1 MIVMR
6 PLYSPKGICVL
17 AALGLIAAVG
27 SLTLSAP
34 AHAQDSGQS
43 FDSKVFGSV
52 LRGLGLRNGD
62 EPQINYQERAPL
74 VIPPNSDLPPPENAN
89 AAVNNAAW
97 PNDPDIARARIEA
110 AKARNRNIQA
120 EIETEQNALRPDQ
133 MTPGAKKGK
142 PLRSARKVDNPSV
155 SGDGT
160 DRLNPKE
167 LGYHGGLWGNMFG
180 PVDDR
185 SIARFTGEAPR
196 AELTDPPAGYMTP
209 SPAQPYG
216 AGKDR
221 VNTTATDY
229 YKTHG
234 TLESAAGH

>member
-1 MIVMR
+1 MIPMR
-6 PLYSPKGICVL
+6 PLNSPQRICLL
-17 AALGLIAAVG
+17 AAFGLIASAAG
-27 SLTLSAP
+27 LTFSAP
-34 AHAQDSGQS
+34 ARAEDSGQS

-62 EPQINYQERAPL
+62 EPQINYQERPPL

-89 AAVNNAAW
+89 AATLNNAAW

-110 AKARNRNIQA
+110 AKARNRNVQA
-120 EIETEQNALRPDQ
+120 EIEIEQNPLRPDQ

-142 PLRSARKVDNPSV
+142 PLRNARKADNPSI
-155 SGDGT
+155 SSDGT
-160 DRLNPKE
+160 DRLNPRE
-167 LGYHGGLWGNMFG
+167 LGYNGGLWGNMFG

-185 SIARFTGEAPR
+185 STARFTGEAPR
-196 AELTDPPAGYMTP
+196 AELTEPPPGYMTP

-216 AGKDR
+216 AGNDR
-221 VNTTATDY
+221 WKPTATDY

-234 TLESAAGH
+234 TLESR